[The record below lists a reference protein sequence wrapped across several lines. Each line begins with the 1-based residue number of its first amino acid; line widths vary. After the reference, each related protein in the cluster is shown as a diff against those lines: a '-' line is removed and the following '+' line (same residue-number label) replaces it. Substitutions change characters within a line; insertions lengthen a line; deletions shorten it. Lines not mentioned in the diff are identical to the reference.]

1 MFINTIFF
9 ITFLLSLA
17 LINSELNII
26 NLTFVDEN
34 LILENLNESIYYFY
48 LSFNKMLVYLI
59 IFKY

>member
-48 LSFNKMLVYLI
+48 L
-59 IFKY
+59 